1 MAPFDS
7 ADWIEHPL
15 NMDDND
21 ETETETE
28 KTEGLTTELTEED
41 KTRATKAKGY
51 YRRDA
56 ENAEKR

>member
-1 MAPFDS
+1 
-7 ADWIEHPL
+7 
-15 NMDDND
+15 MDDND
-21 ETETETE
+21 ETETETRDR
-28 KTEGLTTELTEED
+28 KGGRTYHRAHRGATERTEED